1 MYLIW
6 NNKIP
11 SMVSIVDRLDFFFP
25 EKKAFNRNSICF
37 CFINR
42 RPVCMQIENV
52 CRTLTTY
59 ETAKSSLTL
68 ASNFRWIDKL
78 GEFPWEMVT
87 YSEYQEDNGG
97 RTSLIFIMLAKS
109 RQKLFFKKENN
120 VKRFTSAHG
129 SQVPA
134 YRWLDPLLWS

>member
-1 MYLIW
+1 
-6 NNKIP
+6 
-11 SMVSIVDRLDFFFP
+11 
-25 EKKAFNRNSICF
+25 
-37 CFINR
+37 
-42 RPVCMQIENV
+42 MQIENV

-78 GEFPWEMVT
+78 GEFPWEMVN

-109 RQKLFFKKENN
+109 RQKLFFNKENK

-129 SQVPA
+129 FTGSS
-134 YRWLDPLLWS
+134 L